1 MTTEE
6 LKAIVKEAIKEAQTE
21 HPCFLTPDEKAV
33 VHDIADAGV
42 LVNKVIR
49 RTVIG
54 GMAAAIIWL
63 IIKGVI
69 ITKGALGL

>member
-33 VHDIADAGV
+33 IHDIADAGV
-42 LVNKVIR
+42 MVNKVIR

-54 GMAAAIIWL
+54 GMAAAVIWL
-63 IIKGVI
+63 IIKG
-69 ITKGALGL
+69 ITIVKGSFGL

>member
-1 MTTEE
+1 MNPEE
-6 LKAIVKEAIKEAQTE
+6 LKTLIKEAVKEAQEE
-21 HPCFLTPDEKAV
+21 HPCFLTSDEKAIV
-33 VHDIADAGV
+33 QDIADAGV

-63 IIKGVI
+63 IIKGI
-69 ITKGALGL
+69 LLIKGSFGL